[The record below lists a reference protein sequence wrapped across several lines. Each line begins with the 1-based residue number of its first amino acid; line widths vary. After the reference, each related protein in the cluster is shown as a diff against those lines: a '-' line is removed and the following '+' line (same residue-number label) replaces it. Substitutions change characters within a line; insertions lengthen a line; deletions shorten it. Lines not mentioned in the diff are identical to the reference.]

1 MDEIASALGDGARWR
16 IVELLAERPRS
27 VGELAELT
35 GLRQPQTTKHLQTL
49 ARAGLVTVFPLGQ
62 RRVYAVEAAPL
73 KALERGLRELVE
85 TTEAHRDERDGIARY
100 RAAIEAESVVA
111 DRERWADG
119 RTFSFERVLAA
130 PLDAVWRHWVD
141 PDLLVSWWA
150 PPSMTVIDCAVEPE
164 PGGRAVLEYRDAEG
178 RRYRSEGRVHAAKEP
193 EHLVFDLSVLDAAG
207 AVSFTGHYDLTL
219 AAVPD
224 GTRLRLGLA
233 ITETTVEAVP
243 YIAGIETGWGQV
255 LDHLADTVGT
265 STRTTTAAHTKG
277 KDTQT

>member
-1 MDEIASALGDGARWR
+1 MDQIASALGDGARWR
-16 IVELLAERPRS
+16 IVELLADRPRS

-49 ARAGLVTVFPLGQ
+49 ARVGLVRVFPLGQ

-73 KALERGLRELVE
+73 KALERRLRELVE
-85 TTEAHRDERDGIARY
+85 TTEAHKDERNVIARY

-119 RTFSFERVLAA
+119 RAFSFERVLAA
-130 PLDAVWRHWVD
+130 PPDVVWRHWVD
-141 PDLLVSWWA
+141 PDLLASWWA
-150 PPSMTVIDCAVEPE
+150 PSPMTVADCAFEPKQ
-164 PGGRAVLEYRDAEG
+164 GGRAVLEYRDAEG
-178 RRYRSEGRVHAAKEP
+178 RRYRSEGRVGAAEAA
-193 EHLVFDLSVLDAAG
+193 ERLVFDLSVLDAAG

-219 AAVPD
+219 AAVPG
-224 GTRLRLGLA
+224 GTRLRLGMR

-255 LDHLADTVGT
+255 LDNLADTVGK
-265 STRTTTAAHTKG
+265 SPRTTEA
-277 KDTQT
+277 TQTEGKEPQ

>member
-1 MDEIASALGDGARWR
+1 MDQIASALGDGARWR

-35 GLRQPQTTKHLQTL
+35 GLRQPQATKHLQTL

-73 KALERGLRELVE
+73 DALAHRLRELVV
-85 TTEAHRDERDGIARY
+85 TAGGHQDARDVIARY
-100 RAAIEAESVVA
+100 RAAIEAESAVA

-130 PLDAVWRHWVD
+130 PRDVVWRHWTD
-141 PDLLVSWWA
+141 PDLLASWWA
-150 PPSMTVIDCAVEPE
+150 LPPMTVTDCVLEPK

-178 RRYRSEGRVHAAKEP
+178 RYHAEGRVHTAKEP
-193 EHLVFDLSVLDAAG
+193 RHLVFDLTVLDAAG
-207 AVSFTGHYDLTL
+207 AASFTGHYDLTL

-224 GTRLRLGLA
+224 GTRLRLGLH
-233 ITETTVEAVP
+233 ITESTVEAVP
-243 YIAGIETGWGQV
+243 YVAGIETGWGQV
-255 LDHLADTVGT
+255 LDNLADAVGAFRRT
-265 STRTTTAAHTKG
+265 AKRLTTRKE
-277 KDTQT
+277 